1 MNQKPNIVMIMVDEM
16 RGDAMGFAGHPDV
29 KTPHLDTLAAQ
40 GVYFPNAYSSCPT
53 CIPARAILMTGMT
66 GAHTGRTGYQDGIR
80 WDYPHTLAGE
90 LSKAGYYTQC
100 VGKMHVHPLR
110 KMLGFHHI
118 ELHDGHLH
126 YYRHDRQNG
135 AERQQ
140 YADDYFHWLRKEK
153 GIDCDV
159 CDTGMD
165 CNSWLV
171 RPWPYEEKYHPTN
184 WVTDRSIDFLRRRDR
199 DMPFF
204 LMSSYVR
211 PHAPY
216 DPPQAF
222 LDMYINKPLRPPF
235 HGDWNDTTRLERSGR
250 IYNNTCGPVDPE
262 LIRRQQ
268 AGYYALITHI
278 DYQIGRLLNALY
290 ESDAMD
296 NTILLFLSDHGEML
310 SDHCYSRK
318 ALPYRGSAQ
327 IPMILWGP
335 EKWIGPART
344 DERLVEL
351 RDVMPTL
358 LHFAGA
364 PVPDTVDGE
373 NMLAPSDRCYLH
385 GEHVFEGESV
395 QFIVTQKDKFIWFS
409 GQMKEQYFR
418 LDLDP
423 AETTNRI
430 TDPACAMRIR
440 QMRQWLIESLAGRE
454 EGFTDG
460 TVLKQVVD
468 PPVLS
473 SALRRQQ
480 C

>member
-1 MNQKPNIVMIMVDEM
+1 MKQRPNILMIMVDQM
-16 RGDAMGFAGHPDV
+16 RGDAMGCAGHPDV

-40 GVYFPNAYSSCPT
+40 GVYYPNAYSSCPT

-66 GAHTGRTGYQDGIR
+66 AAHTGRTGYMDGVP
-80 WDYPHTLAGE
+80 WEYPHTLAGE

-110 KMLGFHHI
+110 RMLGFHHI

-126 YYRHDRQNG
+126 YYRG
-135 AERQQ
+135 ANVSRVEAQQ
-140 YADDYFHWLRKEK
+140 YADDYFHWLRREK
-153 GIDCDV
+153 GVDTDV
-159 CDTGMD
+159 NDTGMD

-204 LMSSYVR
+204 LMASYVR
-211 PHAPY
+211 PHAPF

-222 LDMYINKPLRPPF
+222 LDMYAGKALRPPF
-235 HGDWNDTTRLERSGR
+235 RGDWNDTARLERRGSV
-250 IYNNTCGPVDPE
+250 YNNTCGPADE
-262 LIRRQQ
+262 EQIRRQQ

-278 DYQIGRLLNALY
+278 DYQIGRLLSALQ
-290 ESDAMD
+290 EAGEMD
-296 NTILLFLSDHGEML
+296 NTIILFTSDHGEML
-310 SDHCYSRK
+310 SDHCYNRK
-318 ALPYRGSAQ
+318 AVPYRGSAQ

-335 EKWIGPART
+335 EKWIGPARR

-358 LHFAGA
+358 LSFAGA
-364 PVPDTVDGE
+364 QAPETVDGE
-373 NMLAPSDRCYLH
+373 CMLTPTDRVYLH
-385 GEHVFEGESV
+385 GEHVFEEESI
-395 QFIVTQKDKFIWFS
+395 QFIVTQEDKFIWFS

-418 LDLDP
+418 LDTDPEERFNRIDDP
-423 AETTNRI
+423 AYARRI
-430 TDPACAMRIR
+430 AQLRS
-440 QMRQWLIESLAGRE
+440 WLMAELAGRE

-460 TVLKQVVD
+460 VGLRRVVN
-468 PPVLS
+468 PPVI
-473 SALRRQQ
+473 SAGVGEAR
-480 C
+480 